1 MKTIDGIHKN
11 PQERHN
17 QIQLEWFDEEKFEE
31 ILKNDEGWVRQA
43 KYALIKEEPYAPKT
57 SNQLELFLEED
68 EPEIIRKIALAKKYE
83 EEYGMQTI
91 EFEDYYKYL
100 WEPDEEL
107 REKLELLKKPYAP
120 KFVLLIEKLNKLTKE
135 EIEIRNKTVEE
146 LGKYGIKIRDF
157 LDFTGFYMPN
167 ITKEL
172 ENNEEL
178 KNRLEELKWGPDA
191 PKSVWDLIRLSLS
204 LENVSREF
212 LITANLYLTDKEDRA
227 KISGR
232 LMELE

>member
-1 MKTIDGIHKN
+1 M
-11 PQERHN
+11 
-17 QIQLEWFDEEKFEE
+17 
-31 ILKNDEGWVRQA
+31 
-43 KYALIKEEPYAPKT
+43 
-57 SNQLELFLEED
+57 
-68 EPEIIRKIALAKKYE
+68 
-83 EEYGMQTI
+83 
-91 EFEDYYKYL
+91 
-100 WEPDEEL
+100 
-107 REKLELLKKPYAP
+107 
-120 KFVLLIEKLNKLTKE
+120 
-135 EIEIRNKTVEE
+135 
-146 LGKYGIKIRDF
+146 
-157 LDFTGFYMPN
+157 DFTGFYMPN